1 MCNTTT
7 SGGRH
12 WHSHP
17 MAGEATSHQDGNL
30 MGPGPALSK
39 RWGESSPSGGEGQL
53 EATRTPKKTPG
64 KSRGCQEEV
73 KSWEG
78 TRSRAWES
86 EGTPREGLGGHPP
99 PRRSPVGLSGHEA
112 PNRAGLQRLHR
123 LQTGV
128 QKMRDAQAWRRERGG
143 DVRDP
148 LAHQPSQD

>member
-1 MCNTTT
+1 MQ
-7 SGGRH
+7 H
-12 WHSHP
+12 H
-17 MAGEATSHQDGNL
+17 HQQ
-30 MGPGPALSK
+30 GPSLALPPNGWRGHQSPGWEPNGARPSPEQE

-53 EATRTPKKTPG
+53 EAARAPKKTPG
-64 KSRGCQEEV
+64 ESRGCQEEV

-86 EGTPREGLGGHPP
+86 EGTPPRGTWGPPP
-99 PRRSPVGLSGHEA
+99 PRRSPVGLSGHEDT
-112 PNRAGLQRLHR
+112 NWAGLQRLHR

-148 LAHQPSQD
+148 LARQPSQD